1 MMPQGTVRFALHLP
15 FGTRIPPFILET
27 LVRAGARGLA
37 WLDYKGSDMPVPCP
51 SDRSRCK
58 PCAPRRM
65 RGFTLIELMV
75 TIAVVALLAAVAAPA
90 MVTLM
95 NSNRLSSTAGELTAA
110 LQLARAEAVRR
121 SAPVTLCGSADGLAC
136 TNGANWANWIIAG
149 QNNQDAAIEV
159 VRSGTLPN
167 GLQISGPAAGIRFN
181 SAGLIA
187 AQQNLTVCIPTDEP
201 ADNQR
206 VITVLVSGAVLG
218 GRNNG
223 GGACP

>member
-1 MMPQGTVRFALHLP
+1 MMPQGAGWFAHALP
-15 FGTRIPPFILET
+15 FGARIPPFILET
-27 LVRAGARGLA
+27 LVRVGARGLA
-37 WLDYKGSDMPVPCP
+37 WRDDKGSDLPVPCP
-51 SDRSRCK
+51 SDRNWRK
-58 PCAPRRM
+58 PSALQRM
-65 RGFTLIELMV
+65 QGFTLIELMV
-75 TIAVVALLAAVAAPA
+75 TIAVVALLAAVATPA

-121 SAPVTLCGSADGLAC
+121 SAPVTVCGSADGLTCA
-136 TNGANWANWIIAG
+136 NGASWASWIIAG
-149 QNNQDAAIEV
+149 QNNQDATIGV
-159 VRSGTLPN
+159 VSSGTLPN

-206 VITVLVSGAVLG
+206 VITVLVSGAVLTA
-218 GRNNG
+218 RNNG
-223 GGACP
+223 GGGCP

>member
-1 MMPQGTVRFALHLP
+1 
-15 FGTRIPPFILET
+15 
-27 LVRAGARGLA
+27 
-37 WLDYKGSDMPVPCP
+37 
-51 SDRSRCK
+51 
-58 PCAPRRM
+58 M

-75 TIAVVALLAAVAAPA
+75 TIAVVALLAAVATPA

-121 SAPVTLCGSADGLAC
+121 SAPVTVCGSADGLVCAD
-136 TNGANWANWIIAG
+136 GADWASWIIAG
-149 QNNQDAAIEV
+149 QNNQDATIEV

-167 GLQISGPAAGIRFN
+167 GLQISGPVTGIRFN

-206 VITVLVSGAVLG
+206 VITVLVSGAVLTA
-218 GRNNG
+218 RNNG
-223 GGACP
+223 GGGCP